1 MCVATLAAG
10 HSPVCAW
17 VAQVKAVAG
26 VVCQDPGEDGP
37 LSEIVEGPPCRQVA
51 EEQIVQIAELA
62 LLPGCCHPLQPL
74 AVSLQVKL
82 ADSQSKLECK

>member
-1 MCVATLAAG
+1 MCVATLAAV
-10 HSPVCAW
+10 HTPVCVW
-17 VAQVKAVAG
+17 VAKVKALAG

-37 LSEIVEGPPCRQVA
+37 LSEIVEGPPCCQVA

-82 ADSQSKLECK
+82 TESQATLECK